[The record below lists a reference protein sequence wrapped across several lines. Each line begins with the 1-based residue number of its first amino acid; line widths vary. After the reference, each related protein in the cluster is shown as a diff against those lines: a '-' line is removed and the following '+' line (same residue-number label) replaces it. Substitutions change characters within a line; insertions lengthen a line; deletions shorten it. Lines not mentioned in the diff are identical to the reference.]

1 MGPVA
6 PGKHHQPTIH
16 QKKKSRASMRAQMG
30 DAGLTL
36 TVISGVSIV
45 AAVVLGALIDH
56 NKKKLENAEPGTFW
70 EPDLKERQDRIKRMQ
85 AGMWT
90 CLGVGIAAGLVGG
103 VMYLARPKKEVT
115 PRGTSLMIGPTRKGA
130 IAGIKTRF

>member
-1 MGPVA
+1 
-6 PGKHHQPTIH
+6 
-16 QKKKSRASMRAQMG
+16 MRAQMG

-56 NKKKLENAEPGTFW
+56 NKKEIENAEPGTFW
-70 EPDLKERQDRIKRMQ
+70 DSELKDRHDRIKRMET
-85 AGMWT
+85 GMWT
-90 CLGVGIAAGLVGG
+90 CLGIGIAAGLVGG
-103 VMYLARPKKEVT
+103 VMYIARPKKEVR
-115 PRGTSLMIGPTRKGA
+115 PGGTSLMIGPTRKGA